1 MRGLDKRIRAVLVKD
16 GLVAEDQADKALAA
30 AARDNRSFTEV
41 LVETNCIG
49 ERDLLAALALEANVP
64 PIDLDRI
71 RQFDEAALRLLDA
84 ETAARCGVVPLS
96 RIDNLVSIAVANP
109 FDVLEL
115 DELRQRT
122 GCELRPFVASE
133 RAVRAAVARAYRPSR
148 TEIKAFLET
157 VAEPAVEVQAAAP
170 ESDELSVREL
180 TEGAADAPVVK
191 LVNLLVAQA
200 LQAGAS
206 DIHIEPKEKA
216 TRIRFRQDG
225 VLHDVLSPPRT
236 MHNAIVSR
244 IKILSGLDIAEHRV
258 PQDGKFQM
266 RVEGRTVDFRVST
279 LPLVHGE
286 KVVLRI
292 LDTSGLSR
300 SLDALGFEPQAREA
314 FRRAIGASH
323 GMLLVTGP
331 TGSGKTTTL
340 YSALQEM
347 QSPEDNIVTVE
358 DPVEYQLDGVNQV
371 PVSAKRG
378 LTFASALR
386 SILRQ
391 DPDIVMV
398 GEIRDAETA
407 DIAVKAALTGHLVL
421 STLHTNDA
429 ASSITRLV
437 DMGIDPFMVA
447 SSVLLVS
454 AQRLLRSLCEQCKR
468 PLDTPLPAERLAE
481 IGLRPEEARGMRL
494 MKAVGC
500 PQCTQGY
507 KGRFAILEALEV
519 DDTIRRMVVEGKSA
533 LDLKA
538 YAVQQ
543 GMMTLRRTAIL
554 HALRGRTSLEEVLRM
569 TQAD

>member
-16 GLVAEDQADKALAA
+16 GLVAEEAADKALAA

-71 RQFDEAALRLLDA
+71 RTFDEAALKLVDA
-84 ETAARCGVVPLS
+84 ETAARCGVVPLA
-96 RIDNLVSIAVANP
+96 RIAHLVTLAVSNP
-109 FDVLEL
+109 FDILEL

-133 RAVRAAVARAYRPSR
+133 RAVRSAVARAYRPSR
-148 TEIKAFLET
+148 TEMKAFLET
-157 VAEPAVEVQAAAP
+157 VAEPAVEVQAEKP
-170 ESDELSVREL
+170 ESEELNVREL
-180 TEGAADAPVVK
+180 AEGAADAPVVK

-200 LQAGAS
+200 LQGAAS
-206 DIHIEPKEKA
+206 DIHVEPKEKA
-216 TRIRFRQDG
+216 TRVRFRQDG
-225 VLHDVLSPPRT
+225 VLHDVLAPPRA

-244 IKILSGLDIAEHRV
+244 IKILAGMDIAEHRV

-266 RVEGRTVDFRVST
+266 RVEGRSVDFRVSV

-292 LDTSGLSR
+292 LDASGLSR
-300 SLDALGFEPQAREA
+300 SLDDLGFEPQALDA
-314 FRRAIGASH
+314 FRKAIGSSH
-323 GMLLVTGP
+323 GMILVTGP

-340 YSALQEM
+340 YSALKEM
-347 QSPEDNIVTVE
+347 QSAEDNIVTVE

-447 SSVLLVS
+447 SSVLVVS
-454 AQRLLRSLCEQCKR
+454 AQRLLRRLCEHCRQ
-468 PLDTPLPAERLAE
+468 PMGLPPPERLL
-481 IGLRPEEARGMRL
+481 GMGFRPEELSGLRL
-494 MKAVGC
+494 MRPAGC
-500 PQCTQGY
+500 PQCTNGY
-507 KGRFAILEALEV
+507 KGRFAILEALPV
-519 DDTIRRMVVEGKSA
+519 DDAVRRMVVEGKSA
-533 LDLKA
+533 LDLKT
-538 YAVQQ
+538 YAVEQ
-543 GMMTLRRTAIL
+543 GVLTLRRTAL
-554 HALRGRTSLEEVLRM
+554 LNAMRGKTSLEEVLRM